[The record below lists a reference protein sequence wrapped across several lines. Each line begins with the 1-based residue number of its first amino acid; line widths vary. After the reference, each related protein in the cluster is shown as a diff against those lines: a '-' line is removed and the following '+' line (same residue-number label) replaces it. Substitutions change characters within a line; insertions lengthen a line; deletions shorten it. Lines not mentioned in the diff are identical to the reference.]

1 MRLFLAEKKSLG
13 EAIAVGL
20 GNGRPG
26 TGCIVCG
33 DDVVSWCAGH
43 LFQEFMPED
52 YNPEWEKWRM
62 EDLPIM
68 PESWKYKPKATAG
81 KQLAILRDLLKQA
94 KTVVNCGDPD
104 REGQLLVDEVLEH
117 FGYRGPVMRLWLDDG
132 LTQQAVVKA
141 LGKMRDNRDFAPLAD
156 SARARS
162 RADWLVGINASRAM
176 SLKTEAA
183 GRQGVLSVGRVQ
195 TPTLA
200 LVVARD
206 NAIEAFK
213 PHPFFALTATFVH
226 GDDQFRATWR
236 PEENAE
242 GLDEEGRLV
251 DRARADGLRQTVI
264 GHSGTVTVATTEE
277 KKTQPPLGY
286 SLGELSKVAS
296 ARYGMTA
303 KRVLDAAQAL
313 YLAKL
318 TSYPR
323 TNCRYLPEDQ
333 QAEGARILPALA
345 KLSGDFARIA
355 DMASKADPSLI
366 SPVWNSSKQTAHHA
380 IIPTGEIPQGP
391 LPTTDA
397 HHIYSLICENY
408 ALQFHPPMRYEA
420 REIEVEI
427 AGTRWKASG
436 RRILEP
442 GWTAF
447 ASGDAAGG
455 EETLPAVLQGEAVT
469 CSEVVIS
476 ERKTTP
482 PARFSDG
489 TLLDAMENVHRLIA
503 DSAAK
508 ETLRQTKGLGTD
520 ATRALILERL
530 LQQGLLAMD
539 GKKIVSTALGRQL
552 VSLVPAAL
560 KDPLT
565 TADWESRLEDVA
577 EGKLSLQAFLA
588 AIRDVVPRHVDEIC
602 ALAIAG
608 MADAHPCPECGQPL
622 RRFKSKDSVGHY
634 WACLNG
640 DGHASGKALFLDDKG
655 GKPVPRAS
663 FDCPVCKKPMRRY
676 KGQDGVTHWG
686 CFESEAHPATKK
698 PIILD
703 DKGGKPV
710 CHLCP
715 ECKYP
720 LKRAASKN
728 KPGEFF
734 WACWNS
740 DLHQSGKPIFF
751 NDKGGKPDA
760 GGKKR

>member
-13 EAIAVGL
+13 EAIAAGL

-26 TGCIVCG
+26 MGRIECG

-43 LFQEFMPED
+43 LLEEYMPED
-52 YNPEWEKWRM
+52 YNEQWKIWRM
-62 EDLPIM
+62 DDLPIM
-68 PESWKYKPKATAG
+68 PDSWKCKPKATAA
-81 KQLAILRDLLKQA
+81 KQLGIIRDLLKQA
-94 KTVVNCGDPD
+94 DIVVNCGDPD
-104 REGQLLVDEVLEH
+104 REGQVLVDEVLEH
-117 FGYRGPVMRLWLDDG
+117 FSYRGPVERLWLDDG
-132 LTQQAVVKA
+132 LTQHAVRRA
-141 LGKMRDNRDFAPLAD
+141 LSKMRDNREYAALAD

-176 SLKTEAA
+176 SLKTREA
-183 GRQGVLSVGRVQ
+183 GRQGGLSVGRVQ

-236 PEENAE
+236 PEENAV

-251 DRARADGLRQTVI
+251 DRARADALRQTVM
-264 GHSGTVTVATTEE
+264 GQSGTVTLATTEE
-277 KKTQPPLGY
+277 KKTQPPLAY

-333 QAEGARILPALA
+333 QAEAVRILPALA
-345 KLSGDFARIA
+345 TLTGDLAAIA
-355 DMASKADPSLI
+355 EIAAKADASLK
-366 SPVWNSSKQTAHHA
+366 SPAWNSAKQTAHHG
-380 IIPTGEIPQGP
+380 IIPTGE
-391 LPTTDA
+391 LPGGALTKDA
-397 HHIYSLICENY
+397 EQVYGLICENY
-408 ALQFHPPMRYEA
+408 ALQFHPPLRYEA
-420 REIEVEI
+420 REIEVES
-427 AGTRWKASG
+427 AGTRWKATG
-436 RRILEP
+436 RRVLAP

-447 ASGDAAGG
+447 ASSEDTGG
-455 EETLPAVLQGEAVT
+455 ETLPAVTQGAAVT
-469 CSEVVIS
+469 CADVAIA

-482 PARFSDG
+482 PARFTDG
-489 TLLDAMENVHRLIA
+489 TLLDAMENVHRHVDA
-503 DSAAK
+503 DAAVK
-508 ETLRQTKGLGTD
+508 ETLRQTKGIGTD
-520 ATRALILERL
+520 ATRAAILERL

-552 VSLVPAAL
+552 VELVPAAL

-577 EGKLSLQAFLA
+577 EGKLSLEAFVA
-588 AIRDVVPRHVDEIC
+588 AIRDVVPRHVDEIR
-602 ALAIAG
+602 ALAIVG

-622 RRFKSKDSVGHY
+622 RRCKQKDGPGHY
-634 WACLNG
+634 WACFG
-640 DGHASGKALFLDDKG
+640 DGHASGKPLFLDDKG

-663 FDCPVCKKPMRRY
+663 FDCPVCKKPMKRY
-676 KGQDGVTHWG
+676 KGQDGMPHWG

-698 PIILD
+698 PVILD
-703 DKGGKPV
+703 DKGGKPL

-720 LKRAASKN
+720 LKRASSKN
-728 KPGEFF
+728 RPGEFF
-734 WACWNS
+734 WGCWNS
-740 DLHQSGKPIFF
+740 ELHQSGKPIFF
-751 NDKGGKPDA
+751 NDKNGKPDA